1 MEAKVELNSQTA
13 ADLVAAQEARAPRVL
28 IVTAV
33 AAERD
38 AVLRGLQGSR
48 RFHVIAAGAGTAAAA
63 AGTAAALAAGSY
75 GCVISAGIGGG
86 FPGRAPVGS
95 LAVASEMIA
104 ADLGAETP
112 EGFRSAAELGF
123 GSVSVPADSG
133 TVQALQAAL
142 AAAGLAVSTG
152 PVLTVST
159 ATGTAE
165 TAAALEARV
174 PGAAAE
180 AMEGYGVAVAA
191 KALGIAALEIRA
203 ISNPVGP
210 RDRAAWKIGEALE
223 QLTAAAGI
231 ILEVL

>member
-1 MEAKVELNSQTA
+1 MRSFNTPSTDEAVEGQPGT
-13 ADLVAAQEARAPRVL
+13 RRVL

-38 AVLRGLQGSR
+38 AVLRGLQGSD

-75 GCVISAGIGGG
+75 GCVVNAGIGGG
-86 FPGRAPVGS
+86 FPGVAPLGS
-95 LAVASEMIA
+95 LVISSEMIA

-123 GSVSVPADSG
+123 GSVSVPAERG
-133 TVQALQAAL
+133 TVQALSAAL

-152 PVLTVST
+152 IVLTVST

-165 TAAALEARV
+165 TAAALAARH

-180 AMEGYGVAVAA
+180 AMEGHGVAVAA
-191 KALGIAALEIRA
+191 QALGLPVLELRA

-210 RDRAAWKIGEALE
+210 RDRAAWKIAEALE
-223 QLTAAAGI
+223 ALAAAAA
-231 ILEVL
+231 ILQEVL